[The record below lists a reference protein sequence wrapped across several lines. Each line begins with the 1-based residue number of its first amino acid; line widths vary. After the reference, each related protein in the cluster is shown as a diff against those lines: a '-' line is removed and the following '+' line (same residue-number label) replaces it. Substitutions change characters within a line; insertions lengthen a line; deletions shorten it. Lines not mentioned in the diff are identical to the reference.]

1 MNKKNYISDRTFIT
15 CIFLFF
21 LISNVIYFYLHLT
34 SQINVSSYS
43 FNELFINYQSGFI
56 RRGLLGE
63 IAWQFHSILKID
75 FRIFFS
81 IIFFIIHLSNFFLLF
96 LLLKKYFQN
105 KFLFVFII
113 FSPSLILF
121 HIYDPNMYFIKD
133 SLIKFS
139 ILFHAYIFEKF
150 DTKNYE
156 KYLFYLIFPIIIF
169 LILTHEY
176 QIFYIGVHL
185 LITLGKLNNQ
195 KITKQYLFFL
205 IPIFF
210 IILFNG
216 NSEQFKELSE
226 LLRHYNVTLNPHLSG
241 GLLKYIGGFY
251 KWHFYY
257 FSYADFISLFLSIFL
272 TLILPFLIFQT
283 FLNERIIAFF
293 SKQQKNYFLFLLPAL
308 IPFFFTQD
316 HGRNLSLFA
325 FHLIVFYLVLKLNY
339 EKFNLFFK
347 KINSKTLNKTLIFLA
362 IFFYIFLWKLDQ
374 FAGFEL
380 QGKPNGIFKSS
391 LFAEFIKL
399 IKYLYFYVD
408 LNIINLPEIKL

>member
-1 MNKKNYISDRTFIT
+1 M
-15 CIFLFF
+15 
-21 LISNVIYFYLHLT
+21 
-34 SQINVSSYS
+34 
-43 FNELFINYQSGFI
+43 
-56 RRGLLGE
+56 
-63 IAWQFHSILKID
+63 
-75 FRIFFS
+75 
-81 IIFFIIHLSNFFLLF
+81 
-96 LLLKKYFQN
+96 
-105 KFLFVFII
+105 
-113 FSPSLILF
+113 
-121 HIYDPNMYFIKD
+121 
-133 SLIKFS
+133 
-139 ILFHAYIFEKF
+139 
-150 DTKNYE
+150 
-156 KYLFYLIFPIIIF
+156 
-169 LILTHEY
+169 
-176 QIFYIGVHL
+176 
-185 LITLGKLNNQ
+185 
-195 KITKQYLFFL
+195 
-205 IPIFF
+205 
-210 IILFNG
+210 
-216 NSEQFKELSE
+216 
-226 LLRHYNVTLNPHLSG
+226 TLNPHLSG